1 MSKYSKK
8 NIKARCQIALLDFS
22 LRPENILE
30 EEGEDEN
37 PNNYE
42 QIFEEEYQGTLPD
55 SIVGLQF
62 ETRNFVFK
70 GQEVP
75 L

>member
-1 MSKYSKK
+1 MSAY
-8 NIKARCQIALLDFS
+8 IY
-22 LRPENILE
+22 ILE